1 MSFSYPSRPAAP
13 VLTSLSLTI
22 PAGRTTALVGA
33 SGSGKST
40 VIQLLQRFY
49 DPDSGS
55 VTVDQVN
62 MKDLSL
68 DWLRR
73 QTGVVGQEPV
83 LFDCR
88 YNCTSFLY
96 FAALYCSV
104 RENIRLARPEASD
117 DEITK
122 ACRCCTAVMCCISI
136 HCALQ

>member
-49 DPDSGS
+49 DPDSDS

-73 QTGVVGQEPV
+73 QTGGVGQEPV

-88 YNCTSFLY
+88 YNFNQ
-96 FAALYCSV
+96 FSV
-104 RENIRLARPEASD
+104 L
-117 DEITK
+117 
-122 ACRCCTAVMCCISI
+122 CCTV
-136 HCALQ
+136 LQCPG